1 MSQAIIPT
9 VVTQVVA
16 TISGAIVSV
25 GIPLVL
31 TKLNK
36 INKLH
41 TTVFGL
47 QEVSSVGGL
56 VQNVESN
63 TDKITTLEEGQSKID
78 TKQDKIITALNS
90 LEEKIDDTS
99 LSSERLDNN
108 VDQGNSISDLDES
121 LDNDSGD

>member
-63 TDKITTLEEGQSKID
+63 SNKIITLEEGQNKINR
-78 TKQDKIITALNS
+78 KQDKIITALNS
-90 LEEKIDDTS
+90 LEEKIDDTN

-108 VDQGNSISDLDES
+108 VDQGNSISDLGES
-121 LDNDSGD
+121 SDNDSRS